1 MALNQKILSIRRQEY
16 IPAPFFGENESGCVP
31 IGDRVLVRP
40 DIAASKSGSL
50 DLPDAVVDRAQ
61 LSASSG
67 VIVALGDDAFTWN
80 FDRTRPYGGE
90 KPKVGDRIFM
100 DIYAGKIILGDD
112 GVEYRLIDDKCV
124 GGVRKTVK

>member
-1 MALNQKILSIRRQEY
+1 MALNEKILNVRRAQY
-16 IPAPFFGENESGCVP
+16 IPAPFFGKNESGCIP

-40 DIAASKSGSL
+40 DIAAETSGNL
-50 DLPDAVVDRAQ
+50 KLPDSVVERAQ

-90 KPKVGDRIFM
+90 KPQVGDRVFM
-100 DIYAGKIILGDD
+100 DVYAGKVILGDD

-124 GGVRKTVK
+124 GGVRKTTK